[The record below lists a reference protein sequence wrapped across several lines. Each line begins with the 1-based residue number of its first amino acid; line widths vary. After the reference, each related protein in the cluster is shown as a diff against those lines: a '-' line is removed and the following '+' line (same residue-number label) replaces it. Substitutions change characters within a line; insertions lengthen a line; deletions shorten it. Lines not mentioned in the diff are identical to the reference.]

1 MPTTEPDPR
10 PESGPNPSPPDS
22 GGNSAAR
29 KAGIMQESI
38 QKAAVLIEALPYIR
52 DFEGKT
58 VVIKY
63 GGAAMTDPE
72 LRRSTA
78 KDIVLMK
85 YVGMNPVIV
94 HGGGPAINE
103 TLKRLNIQSSFNAHG
118 LRVTDD
124 ATIEVV
130 EMVLAGKLN
139 KDIVSLLN
147 RAGGNAV
154 GLSGKDGNMLFAQK
168 KLMPDGSDIG
178 HVGEIVQVNTRILD
192 TLTAAGLV
200 PVIAPVATDAQGGT
214 WNVNADTAA
223 GEVAGALRAEKL
235 VFLTDT
241 PGLLRDVKDPNS
253 LIHQLRVD
261 EVASL
266 RASGII
272 AGGMIPKVE
281 ACITALTAGVRKTHI
296 IDGRVSHSLLL
307 EIFTREGLGTLD
319 SH

>member
-1 MPTTEPDPR
+1 
-10 PESGPNPSPPDS
+10 
-22 GGNSAAR
+22 
-29 KAGIMQESI
+29 MQELI
-38 QKAAVLIEALPYIR
+38 EKAAVLIEALPYIR
-52 DFEGKT
+52 DFNGKT

-63 GGAAMTDPE
+63 GGAAMIDPE
-72 LRRSTA
+72 LRRSA
-78 KDIVLMK
+78 AEDIVLMK

-94 HGGGPAINE
+94 HGGGPAINQ
-103 TLKRLNIQSSFNAHG
+103 TLKRLDITSSFNAHG
-118 LRVTDD
+118 LRITDD

-130 EMVLAGKLN
+130 EMVLAGMVN

-147 RAGGNAV
+147 KAGGGAV
-154 GLSGKDGNMLFAQK
+154 GLSGKDGNLLYAQQK
-168 KLMPDGSDIG
+168 VMPDGSDIG
-178 HVGEIVQVNTRILD
+178 HVGEIIQVNTRVVD
-192 TLTAAGLV
+192 TLTASGMI
-200 PVIAPVATDAQGGT
+200 PVIAPIATDANGGT

-241 PGLLRDVKDPNS
+241 PGLLRNIDDPDS
-253 LIHQLRVD
+253 LIHQLRRD

-266 RASGII
+266 REAGVI

-281 ACITALTAGVRKTHI
+281 ACIGALTAGVRKTHI

-307 EIFTREGLGTLD
+307 EIFTRQGLGTLV